1 MRRPSWLQHPT
12 PVDAVAGLIALTAVA
27 GVVWSPKLTNAVA
40 RATGS
45 IQPVQISVDVR
56 NLSVADPEG
65 FLQSIRDEGRL
76 SFVIR
81 NQPAGSVR
89 VLNAQNISPKLV
101 SVMPDGNEIQAD
113 NPSDAASL
121 YARFDLEADAEK
133 GESGVVIAGTKLKIG
148 VPVEL
153 EGNMYR
159 VNGVVSGVGQS

>member
-56 NLSVADPEG
+56 NLPVADPEG

-101 SVMPDGNEIQAD
+101 SVMPDGNVIQAD

-159 VNGVVSGVGQS
+159 VNGVVSGVGQP

>member
-56 NLSVADPEG
+56 NLPVADPEG

-101 SVMPDGNEIQAD
+101 SVMPDGSVIQAD
-113 NPSDAASL
+113 NPGDAASL

>member
-56 NLSVADPEG
+56 NLPVADPEG

-101 SVMPDGNEIQAD
+101 SVMPDGNVIQAD

-133 GESGVVIAGTKLKIG
+133 GESGVVIAGAKLKIG

-159 VNGVVSGVGQS
+159 VNGVVSGVGQP

>member
-56 NLSVADPEG
+56 NLPVADPEG

-101 SVMPDGNEIQAD
+101 SVMPDGNVIQAD

>member
-1 MRRPSWLQHPT
+1 
-12 PVDAVAGLIALTAVA
+12 LIALTAVA

-101 SVMPDGNEIQAD
+101 SVMPDGNVIQAD

>member
-56 NLSVADPEG
+56 NLPVADPEG

-76 SFVIR
+76 RALHRTLRHLFS
-81 NQPAGSVR
+81 
-89 VLNAQNISPKLV
+89 
-101 SVMPDGNEIQAD
+101 AD
-113 NPSDAASL
+113 D
-121 YARFDLEADAEK
+121 EWW
-133 GESGVVIAGTKLKIG
+133 
-148 VPVEL
+148 
-153 EGNMYR
+153 
-159 VNGVVSGVGQS
+159 

>member
-101 SVMPDGNEIQAD
+101 SVMPDGNVIQAD

>member
-1 MRRPSWLQHPT
+1 MRRPPWLQQPT
-12 PVDAVAGLIALTAVA
+12 VVDAVAGLIALTALA
-27 GVVWSPKLTNAVA
+27 GVIWSPKLTNAVA

-45 IQPVQISVDVR
+45 IEPVQISVDVR

-65 FLQSIRDEGRL
+65 FLQSIRDDGRL
-76 SFVIR
+76 SVVIR

-89 VLNAQNISPKLV
+89 VLNATNISPKVV
-101 SVMPDGNEIQAD
+101 SVMPDGKVIQAD
-113 NPSDAASL
+113 NPNDSAAL
-121 YARFDLEADAEK
+121 YARFELEADAEK

-153 EGNMYR
+153 EGSLYR

>member
-12 PVDAVAGLIALTAVA
+12 PVDAVAGLIALTALA

-89 VLNAQNISPKLV
+89 VLNAQNISPKIV
-101 SVMPDGNEIQAD
+101 SVMPDGNVIQAD
-113 NPSDAASL
+113 NPSDSASL
-121 YARFDLEADAEK
+121 YARFDLEADVEK

>member
-12 PVDAVAGLIALTAVA
+12 PVDAVAGLIALTALA

-56 NLSVADPEG
+56 NLPMADPEG

-89 VLNAQNISPKLV
+89 VLSAQNISPKLV
-101 SVMPDGNEIQAD
+101 SVMPDGSVIQAD
-113 NPSDAASL
+113 NPSAAALL

-133 GESGVVIAGTKLKIG
+133 GESGVVIGGTKLKIG

-159 VNGVVSGVGQS
+159 VNGVVSGVAQS